1 MARGGGLKA
10 RCGEAVVGEG
20 GQAANDRAKR
30 RRQWGTKGSPGMWG
44 DPWAPQ
50 LQEPGSQ
57 LELCSFWLVG
67 AVQLS
72 EGDLP
77 SLSLSFFV

>member
-20 GQAANDRAKR
+20 RQAANDRAKR
-30 RRQWGTKGSPGMWG
+30 RSQWATEGSPGMWG

-57 LELCSFWLVG
+57 LTFGSLELCSFQKVIYPL
-67 AVQLS
+67 
-72 EGDLP
+72 
-77 SLSLSFFV
+77 